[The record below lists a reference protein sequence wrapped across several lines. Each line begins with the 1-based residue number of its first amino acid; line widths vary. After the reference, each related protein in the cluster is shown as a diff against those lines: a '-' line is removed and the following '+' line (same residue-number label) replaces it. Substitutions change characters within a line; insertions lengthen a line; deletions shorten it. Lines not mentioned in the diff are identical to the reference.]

1 MKYTLIIVAISMI
14 FQSVSKRAEAQKEA
28 DWPNLKRY
36 QEANAKLTS
45 PDMQHQRVV
54 FMGNSITDAWI
65 DRSPK
70 LFENPAYIGRG
81 ISGQTTPQM
90 LVRFRQDVIELKPKA
105 VVILAGTNDIAGN
118 TGPSTLDMI
127 MDNLVSMTELAKY
140 NDIKVLLCSVLPAS
154 HYSWS
159 PDKEPADKIA
169 ALNKMIKAYAE
180 KAEVPY
186 VDYYSA
192 LVNSEKGMKKK
203 YSPDGVHPNKA
214 GYEVMEPI
222 IENALQKVLK

>member
-1 MKYTLIIVAISMI
+1 MKYALMIVALSMI
-14 FQSVSKRAEAQKEA
+14 FQSVSKRAEAQNEE
-28 DWPNLKRY
+28 DWPNLNRY
-36 QEANAKLTS
+36 QEANAKLTT
-45 PDMQHQRVV
+45 PDKQHQRVV

-65 DRSPK
+65 DRSPDF
-70 LFENPAYIGRG
+70 FENPAYIGRG

-159 PDKEPADKIA
+159 PDKEPADKIVTV
-169 ALNKMIKAYAE
+169 NRRIQAYAE
-180 KAEVPY
+180 KADVMY

-192 LVNSEKGMKKK
+192 LVNNEKGMKKK
-203 YSPDGVHPNKA
+203 YSPDGVHPNQA
-214 GYEVMEPI
+214 GYKIMEPI
-222 IENALQKVLK
+222 IEDALKNVLN